1 MSEGT
6 IVKGIGGFYYVRD
19 AADTIIECKA
29 RGRFR
34 KEGLAPAI
42 GDTVTVSDH
51 GNGFPSIDDIAPRK
65 NLLVRPVV
73 ANIDRLLIVLSA
85 SAPEPDW
92 LLADKLIIQAQMNAI
107 EPVLVLNK
115 CDEASDAVI
124 AAFRDDYAPFRQ
136 YFVSALTGEGI
147 EELEQCLFTGITC
160 FAGQSA
166 VGKSTLIN
174 RLIPGFGAKTG
185 DLSRKTD
192 RGRHTTRH
200 AELIPYGNGALLDT
214 PGFSLYDCPDAEQET
229 LDTCYPEFKGSAGNC
244 RFPGCMHI
252 SEPGCAVKEM
262 LAAGG
267 MTNARYVR
275 YTILA
280 KEIEQR
286 RKHRYD

>member
-1 MSEGT
+1 MTEGT
-6 IVKGIGGFYYVRD
+6 IIKGIGGFYYVRD
-19 AADTIIECKA
+19 AAGIITECKA

-42 GDTVTVSDH
+42 GDSVTVSNH
-51 GNGFPSIDDIAPRK
+51 GNGFPSIDSIAPRK

-92 LLADKLIIQAQMNAI
+92 LLADKLLIQAQMNAI

-115 CDEASDAVI
+115 CDEGADAVI
-124 AAFRDDYAPFRQ
+124 SQFQSDYAPFAQ
-136 YFVSALTGEGI
+136 YLVSARTGEGT
-147 EELEQCLFTGITC
+147 EQLEQCLAAGITC

-174 RLIPGFGAKTG
+174 RLIPGFDAKTG
-185 DLSRKTD
+185 DLSRKTE

-200 AELIPYGNGALLDT
+200 AELIPYRDGALLDT
-214 PGFSLYDCPDAEQET
+214 PGFSLYDCPDAEQDV
-229 LDTCYPEFKGSAGNC
+229 LDTCYPEFRGYAGNC

-252 SEPGCAVKEM
+252 SEPGCAVKDM
-262 LAAGG
+262 LAHSG
-267 MTNARYVR
+267 MTNARYER